1 MAIIGISPQSRENVE
16 QLRERTLRDARFDAE
31 AHGNHSAFWQDPE
44 SAFPLTLISDP
55 EGTLSGPAGARREG
69 HWSGPMV
76 YATTLVVDREGVV
89 RWSFQSAMAQRRPS
103 PVRLA
108 AIAGTVANDTPIP
121 EYREE

>member
-1 MAIIGISPQSRENVE
+1 MAIIGITPQNRANVE
-16 QLRERTLRDARFDAE
+16 QLRQRTLQDARFDAQ
-31 AHGNHSAFWQDPE
+31 AHANHGAFWQDPE

-55 EGTLSGPAGARREG
+55 DGILSGPAGALREG

-108 AIAGTVANDTPIP
+108 AIAAAVGGNAPIP